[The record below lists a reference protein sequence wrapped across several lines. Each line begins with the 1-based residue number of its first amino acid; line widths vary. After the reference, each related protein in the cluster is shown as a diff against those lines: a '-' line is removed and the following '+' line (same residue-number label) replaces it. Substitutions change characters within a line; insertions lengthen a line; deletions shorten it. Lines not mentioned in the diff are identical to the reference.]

1 MQLLPTE
8 IYQSIGLQLFFLIL
22 PSIFAGVT
30 TAWFTVTYSH
40 QKEKKLAIK
49 ATRAIV
55 ASQITL
61 FEASC
66 RVLSDRSDV
75 SEASL
80 EVVRSLALQTA
91 KDIMEAFKV
100 HPEAQEQLPWGE
112 LMGFAHGLVLMS
124 VKGPEG
130 KNGHKWF
137 ITTAKELRDEAMNF
151 MKLS

>member
-1 MQLLPTE
+1 MQLDPQF
-8 IYQSIGLQLFFLIL
+8 IQAFGIQLVLVII
-22 PSIFAGVT
+22 PSVFAGVM

-40 QKEKKLAIK
+40 QKEKQLAIK
-49 ATRAIV
+49 ATRATV

-112 LMGFAHGLVLMS
+112 LMGFAHGLVLMA
-124 VKGPEG
+124 VKGAEG
-130 KNGHKWF
+130 KNGQKWF

-151 MKLS
+151 MKLSE